1 MNNPL
6 LLHFNH
12 MLRQIAVIFLLAAFM
27 GQTFNKSL
35 LFMSYYANPAAFAKN
50 CVNKARPMM
59 HCNGK
64 CQMMKKLQQEEQQE
78 KQDTE
83 RKADNK
89 SETLSSKSFFVMP
102 SPATGSEIKRT
113 FAPFAAHKPV
123 DMADDLFH
131 PPGIA

>member
-1 MNNPL
+1 
-6 LLHFNH
+6 

-35 LFMSYYANPAAFAKN
+35 LFMSYYTNPAAFAKN

-78 KQDTE
+78 KQDTQ

-89 SETLSSKSFFVMP
+89 SETLSSKSFFAMP
-102 SPATGSEIKRT
+102 SPADGSEIKRK
-113 FAPFAAHKPV
+113 FALFPAHKPV
-123 DMADDLFH
+123 DKAYDLFH
-131 PPGIA
+131 PPATV